1 MTLKLFEYDKT
12 SFNKGHI
19 ALLHEAQHVKITNE
33 INGDYAL
40 DFTYP
45 LTDKA
50 DHIKENRIVVCEGQ
64 AFRITKTTY
73 NPQKGFSVYAP
84 HVSRADARTVHIQ
97 NIPDMIGVSP
107 KSVILKAAAGTEF
120 RLLTDGEL
128 DEIGM
133 KWVGHDG
140 FLIDFFS
147 SDKLNLFD
155 VIENVRLCCGKG
167 ELYAD
172 NYSIALVERIGKDT
186 HTRLGICKNMQG
198 IEVERDMSE
207 IVTRLYPYGKDDLHI
222 GSVNGGKQYVDSENI
237 GIYGIREGYKDYSEY
252 TEPEKIKARAEWE
265 MSADNAERIDIPKLN
280 ISGSV
285 IELGKLAEY
294 GGLEKLEIGDGVVV
308 LDRGSNIYERVI
320 RIESYPYESEPA
332 NITIGSVKRDLFFYL
347 YQMGKLGSRYRKAS
361 TSGGKLRADY
371 ISGEVKVS
379 GIKTNADGV
388 STFSGHLNVS
398 ELNGLAVD
406 VRDGALYIDGKRVL
420 LEEQEQI

>member
-12 SFNKGHI
+12 SFDKGHI
-19 ALLHEAQHVKITNE
+19 AVLHEAQKVKITNE
-33 INGDYAL
+33 INGDYVL

-50 DHIKENRIVVCEGQ
+50 DLIMENRILVCGGQ
-64 AFRITKTTY
+64 AFRIVKTTY
-73 NPQKGFSVYAP
+73 SPQKGLYVYAP

-97 NIPDMIGVSP
+97 NIPDMIGASP
-107 KSVILKAAAGTEF
+107 KSVISRAAAGTEF
-120 RLLTDGEL
+120 RLFTDGEL
-128 DEIGM
+128 AERGM

-155 VIENVRLCCGKG
+155 VIENVRSCCGKG

-186 HTRLGICKNMQG
+186 HTRLSICKNMQG
-198 IEVERDMSE
+198 IEAERDISE

-222 GSVNGGKQYVDSENI
+222 GSVNGGRQYIDSENI
-237 GIYGIREGYKDYSEY
+237 RAYGIREGYKDYSEY

-265 MSADNAERIDIPKLN
+265 MSADNAERIDVPKLN
-280 ISGSV
+280 ISGNV
-285 IELGKLAEY
+285 IELGRLAEY
-294 GGLEKLEIGDGVVV
+294 GDMEKLEIGDGVIVY
-308 LDRGSNIYERVI
+308 DRGNRIYERVI
-320 RIESYPYESEPA
+320 RLESYPYESEPA

-347 YQMGKLGSRYRKAS
+347 HQMGKLGSKYRKVS
-361 TSGGKLRADY
+361 TSGGKVRADY
-371 ISGEVKVS
+371 ISGEVKVN

-388 STFSGHLNVS
+388 STFSGQLNVS
-398 ELNGLAVD
+398 ELNGLSVE
-406 VRDGALYIDGKRVL
+406 VKEGGLYIGGKRVL
-420 LEEQEQI
+420 VEEQA